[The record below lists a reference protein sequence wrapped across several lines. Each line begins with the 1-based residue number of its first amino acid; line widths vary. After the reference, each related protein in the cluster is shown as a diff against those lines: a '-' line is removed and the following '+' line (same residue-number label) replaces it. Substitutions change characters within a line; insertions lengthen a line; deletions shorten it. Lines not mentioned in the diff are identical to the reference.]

1 MIMDR
6 KLIATF
12 KLLLIANV
20 SSSKKLKS
28 ILKVVFP
35 HETTINILSMKKI
48 KDLE

>member
-1 MIMDR
+1 MDV

-28 ILKVVFP
+28 ILNVIFP
-35 HETTINILSMKKI
+35 HETTINILSIKK
-48 KDLE
+48 